1 VSIVFCDG
9 DKSISFRCEHDS
21 WPTELLL
28 SPPFHPHSGV
38 SVSSLGASWVFSIQP
53 VLPPVM
59 ATFHST
65 LQRECWAR
73 AMTQSP
79 ELGL

>member
-1 VSIVFCDG
+1 
-9 DKSISFRCEHDS
+9 
-21 WPTELLL
+21 
-28 SPPFHPHSGV
+28 V
-38 SVSSLGASWVFSIQP
+38 SVRSLGASWVFSIQP

-59 ATFHST
+59 ATFHSI

-79 ELGL
+79 ELGF